1 MISIDDTRQPAPHES
16 GLGTSTRPRVPRRK
30 WAILPADDYRQLQ
43 RHLDLCES
51 ARPPGWAMLAH
62 VLHHKIMTAEPVPTV
77 RVNDMVTDGC
87 RVTYSVDDGPP
98 QIGLLTQRARSGLDN
113 GVIPVF
119 SLMGATLIG
128 MRIGQRAPL
137 PSVDG
142 TVYTVTVL
150 DVAYPT

>member
-1 MISIDDTRQPAPHES
+1 
-16 GLGTSTRPRVPRRK
+16 
-30 WAILPADDYRQLQ
+30 
-43 RHLDLCES
+43 
-51 ARPPGWAMLAH
+51 MLAH

-98 QIGLLTQRARSGLDN
+98 QIGLLAHRARSGLDN